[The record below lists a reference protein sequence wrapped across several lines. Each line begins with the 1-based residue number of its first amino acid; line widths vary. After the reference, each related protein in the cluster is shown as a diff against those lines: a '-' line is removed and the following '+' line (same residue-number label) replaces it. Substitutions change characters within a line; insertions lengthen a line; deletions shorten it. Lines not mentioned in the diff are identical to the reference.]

1 MQEHASPGS
10 TAKIAGHPIHPMII
24 PFPIASF
31 VGAFVTDL
39 VYSVQGADIWALA
52 SMWLL
57 GAGLATALLAA
68 IAGFVD
74 FATQRGIREHRAA
87 WIHMIGN
94 LSIVALQALNF
105 LIRTGDPQAA
115 VAPWGLVL
123 SFIAF
128 VGLHITGWMGWSLV
142 YRHGVAVRDSATR

>member
-1 MQEHASPGS
+1 MQNHSSPDS

-31 VGAFVTDL
+31 VGAFITDL
-39 VYSVQGADIWALA
+39 VYWAQGGDIWALA

-68 IAGFVD
+68 IAGLVD
-74 FATQRGIREHRAA
+74 FTTQKAIREHRAA

-94 LSIVALQALNF
+94 ISIVALQIVNF
-105 LIRTGDPQAA
+105 LIRMGDPPAA
-115 VAPWGLVL
+115 VTPWGLSL
-123 SFIAF
+123 SFVAF
-128 VGLHITGWMGWSLV
+128 VGLHVTGWMGWSLV
-142 YRHGVAVRDSATR
+142 YRHGVAVRDTATR